1 MKYTLSGSERVFYSI
16 REIEA
21 NTLTEAKEKYEEMIA
36 CEAVQ
41 AEDSED
47 FTIEEHKNIIN

>member
-47 FTIEEHKNIIN
+47 FTIEEHSKL